1 MAKQEDQ
8 KVLEDAELLSV
19 LCSLSCV
26 TSLTPTGRTVAGR
39 ARLSTNK
46 GSKGADARLDNRMY

>member
-19 LCSLSCV
+19 LRSLSFI
-26 TSLTPTGRTVAGR
+26 TSLTPTGGTVAGR
-39 ARLSTNK
+39 AQLSTNK
-46 GSKGADARLDNRMY
+46 GSKGAGAHLDNRMY